1 MIVSAAVGCKPM
13 LGGAHGHALIAE
25 SSSRQL
31 IRNETCAP
39 IDEQLTYA
47 RRQRGRDVLTQA
59 PQPLSPHLQK
69 AARNKQDE
77 EVGRARSSKA
87 SDTARDQ
94 DVRSKSARSREVR
107 AASDRGAR
115 EKGTP
120 QPCRQGRALGG
131 IPGVG
136 VERHVDRQGQRDF
149 RAFAQ

>member
-1 MIVSAAVGCKPM
+1 MCPANVRFQPRRFMIVSAAVGCKPV

-25 SSSRQL
+25 SSSRRL

-39 IDEQLTYA
+39 IDKQLAYT

-94 DVRSKSARSREVR
+94 DVRSKSARSRKVR
-107 AASDRGAR
+107 AASDRG
-115 EKGTP
+115 P
-120 QPCRQGRALGG
+120 GRKAPPSLAVKVA
-131 IPGVG
+131 PSAVY
-136 VERHVDRQGQRDF
+136 
-149 RAFAQ
+149 RA